1 MFQGL
6 EELSPLPTCFAPS
19 APTLDRLEVIRER
32 SRGDIKLKPGG
43 GRKTQFAICRC
54 NSGVHSKMKG
64 RPLTRDEERR
74 MAAEASRRPLG
85 SRSPRVSRR
94 DSINPMD
101 QFAPLFLLGMLGGI
115 AVVFIALFV
124 L

>member
-1 MFQGL
+1 
-6 EELSPLPTCFAPS
+6 
-19 APTLDRLEVIRER
+19 
-32 SRGDIKLKPGG
+32 
-43 GRKTQFAICRC
+43 
-54 NSGVHSKMKG
+54 MKG

-85 SRSPRVSRR
+85 SRSPRGSRR

>member
-1 MFQGL
+1 
-6 EELSPLPTCFAPS
+6 
-19 APTLDRLEVIRER
+19 
-32 SRGDIKLKPGG
+32 
-43 GRKTQFAICRC
+43 
-54 NSGVHSKMKG
+54 MKG

>member
-1 MFQGL
+1 
-6 EELSPLPTCFAPS
+6 
-19 APTLDRLEVIRER
+19 
-32 SRGDIKLKPGG
+32 
-43 GRKTQFAICRC
+43 
-54 NSGVHSKMKG
+54 MKG

-85 SRSPRVSRR
+85 SRSPRVPHR

-115 AVVFIALFV
+115 AVVFIAFFV

>member
-1 MFQGL
+1 
-6 EELSPLPTCFAPS
+6 
-19 APTLDRLEVIRER
+19 
-32 SRGDIKLKPGG
+32 
-43 GRKTQFAICRC
+43 
-54 NSGVHSKMKG
+54 MKG

-94 DSINPMD
+94 GSINPMN
-101 QFAPLFLLGMLGGI
+101 QFAPLFLLGVLGGI